1 MFQYF
6 LNHVT
11 PQQHSLIRSI
21 SHKERKKKQKNF
33 LDVYLARCRVEDASA
48 TAASVSSTA
57 AHHQLISFV
66 NIAPRGGC
74 LLQRVMELSISQRL
88 LQHESGQTWMEI
100 AAPSDDRGALIRL
113 LFAFAPVAEPP
124 PL

>member
-1 MFQYF
+1 MFNF
-6 LNHVT
+6 
-11 PQQHSLIRSI
+11 P
-21 SHKERKKKQKNF
+21 EGGKKKKNI
-33 LDVYLARCRVEDASA
+33 LDVYLPRCGVEDASA
-48 TAASVSSTA
+48 TAASVSGAA
-57 AHHQLISFV
+57 AHHELISFV

-100 AAPSDDRGALIRL
+100 AAASDNRGALIRL

-124 PL
+124 L

>member
-1 MFQYF
+1 M
-6 LNHVT
+6 T
-11 PQQHSLIRSI
+11 PQHHPLICSI
-21 SHKERKKKQKNF
+21 LHQGKKKRTF
-33 LDVYLARCRVEDASA
+33 LDVYLARCRVKDASA
-48 TAASVSSTA
+48 TAASVSSTT

-100 AAPSDDRGALIRL
+100 AAASDDRGALIRR